1 MPFISPELGYLTV
14 INLFRTDAPY
24 KQDRLVEEMRA
35 IVDTAAFP
43 GWVSSTVHRGQERL
57 GTANF
62 IQWRGLEDLEA
73 RYEGDVFKHRTMP
86 VFLEITTSARLLQ
99 TEVEYSKSHPCL
111 DYTEISPD
119 RDDYTVLE
127 VIDIDPKDQDAA
139 MTTISSTHDWLIDAP
154 GYRSTTILRG
164 MRARGPAGGTEGNLK
179 LLGADNSFVVVY
191 SQWAS
196 KESYDEFRAIP
207 QDARLPVRQKAE
219 AKLDSLTLA
228 REWNTYRVV
237 HTRSAPKVAAAAG
250 WSSQPSHR
258 CQQQRGPS

>member
-14 INLFRTDAPY
+14 INLFRTDTPL

-43 GWVSSTVHRGQERL
+43 GWISSTVHRGQERL

-73 RYEGDVFKHRTMP
+73 RYAGNVFKHSTMP
-86 VFLEITTSARLLQ
+86 VFLEIATSARLLQ
-99 TEVEYSKSHPCL
+99 TEVEFSKSHPCL

-127 VIDIDPKDQDAA
+127 VIDIDPKEQDAA
-139 MTTISSTHDWLIDAP
+139 VDVIRSTHEWLIDAP
-154 GYRSTTILRG
+154 GYRSRTVLRG
-164 MRARGPAGGTEGNLK
+164 IRARGPAGGTEGNLK
-179 LLGADNSFVVVY
+179 LLGEDNSFVVVY
-191 SQWAS
+191 SQWES
-196 KESYDEFRAIP
+196 KETYDKFCQVP
-207 QDARLPVRQKAE
+207 QDERLAVRQKAE
-219 AKLDSLTLA
+219 ARLDSLTLA

-237 HTRSAPKVAAAAG
+237 HTRSAPEVAMA
-250 WSSQPSHR
+250 H
-258 CQQQRGPS
+258 

>member
-14 INLFRTDAPY
+14 INLFRTDAPE

-43 GWVSSTVHRGQERL
+43 GWISSTVHRGQARL

-73 RYEGDVFKHRTMP
+73 RYAGDVFKHRTMP
-86 VFLEITTSARLLQ
+86 VFLEISTSARLLQ
-99 TEVEYSKSHPCL
+99 TEVEFSQSHPCL

-127 VIDIDPKDQDAA
+127 VIDVDPRDQSAA
-139 MTTISSTHDWLIDAP
+139 VDTIRSGHEWLIDVP
-154 GYRSTTILRG
+154 GYRSQSVLRG
-164 MRARGPAGGTEGNLK
+164 MRARGPAGGTQGNLK
-179 LLGADNSFVVVY
+179 LLGEDNSFVVVY
-191 SQWAS
+191 SQWDG
-196 KESYDEFRAIP
+196 KESYDKFRQVP
-207 QDARLPVRQKAE
+207 QDERLVVRRKAQD
-219 AKLDSLTLA
+219 KLDAITVA

-237 HTRSAPKVAAAAG
+237 HTRSAPEVAMA
-250 WSSQPSHR
+250 
-258 CQQQRGPS
+258 

>member
-14 INLFRTDAPY
+14 INLFRTDTPY

-43 GWVSSTVHRGQERL
+43 GWVSSTVHRGLERL

-73 RYEGDVFKHRTMP
+73 RYAGDVFKHRTMP
-86 VFLEITTSARLLQ
+86 VFLEIMTSARLLQ
-99 TEVEYSKSHPCL
+99 TEVEFSKRHPSL
-111 DYTEISPD
+111 DYTEISPE

-127 VIDIDPKDQDAA
+127 VIDVDPKEQNAA
-139 MTTISSTHDWLIDAP
+139 MATIRSTHEWLIDQP
-154 GYRSTTILRG
+154 GYRSTTLLRG

-179 LLGADNSFVVVY
+179 LLGEDNSFVVVY
-191 SQWAS
+191 SQWES
-196 KESYDEFRAIP
+196 KDAYDKYLGVP
-207 QDARLPVRQKAE
+207 QDERLPVRRQAE
-219 AKLDSLTLA
+219 AKLGSVTLA

-237 HTRSAPKVAAAAG
+237 HTRSAPKIPVAAD
-250 WSSQPSHR
+250 
-258 CQQQRGPS
+258 